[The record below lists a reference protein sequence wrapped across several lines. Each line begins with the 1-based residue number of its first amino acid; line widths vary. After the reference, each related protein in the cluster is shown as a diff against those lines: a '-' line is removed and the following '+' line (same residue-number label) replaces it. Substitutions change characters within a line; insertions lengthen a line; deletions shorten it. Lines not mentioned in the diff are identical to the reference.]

1 MAPVSKTYASGG
13 ISRPS
18 TMRGRRFGFEVYV
31 AQEHP
36 MLDIVML
43 ALGLGFFAA
52 GIGYAYACERL

>member
-1 MAPVSKTYASGG
+1 MRPVAFHHHPSEPSV
-13 ISRPS
+13 RPAVH
-18 TMRGRRFGFEVYV
+18 F

-43 ALGLGFFAA
+43 ALAAGFFLA

>member
-1 MAPVSKTYASGG
+1 MRPVAPQPGKREAVVRLA
-13 ISRPS
+13 
-18 TMRGRRFGFEVYV
+18 VHV

-43 ALGLGFFAA
+43 ALALGFFVA

>member
-1 MAPVSKTYASGG
+1 MRPVALHHHQSAAVCSASHF
-13 ISRPS
+13 
-18 TMRGRRFGFEVYV
+18 GRTRDPV

-43 ALGLGFFAA
+43 ALALGFFVA

>member
-1 MAPVSKTYASGG
+1 MRRVALRHPTRA
-13 ISRPS
+13 IIFRPAN
-18 TMRGRRFGFEVYV
+18 YC

-36 MLDIVML
+36 MLDVVML

>member
-1 MAPVSKTYASGG
+1 MVWPA
-13 ISRPS
+13 
-18 TMRGRRFGFEVYV
+18 VYV

-43 ALGLGFFAA
+43 ALGLGFFVV